1 MRKSRRHG
9 DVQEIEFEEAWTDCW
24 ILVHGGLKLSKKGD
38 EKGLDGC
45 VLKGGSEIPT
55 SGKHREK

>member
-1 MRKSRRHG
+1 M